1 MHSSLHNILAAES
14 ARSRQAAASEVRLA
28 ASLRRPLAAL
38 AARVAAAHG
47 IPPRA
52 APGKDSSPSLGHHG
66 AASLRGR

>member
-1 MHSSLHNILAAES
+1 MHGSLHLILAHES
-14 ARSRQAAASEVRLA
+14 ARGRQLDAREARRAAAF
-28 ASLRRPLAAL
+28 RRPFAAF

-52 APGKDSSPSLGHHG
+52 APGTDSRPLGHPE

>member
-1 MHSSLHNILAAES
+1 MHGSLHLILATES
-14 ARSRQAAASEVRLA
+14 ERSRQAAGREARLA
-28 ASLRRPLAAL
+28 ASIRRPFATV

-52 APGKDSSPSLGHHG
+52 VPSHQG